1 MFLVAIAELSG
12 SLDTAVSELAA
23 DLNTTPYELRLLL
36 NAGFPAVAL
45 ATVHEHLARSAAL
58 AIERRRHAAVSL
70 DRRSVTM
77 SRDMTAPVSF
87 TFTATGFT
95 SDERGSEVLP
105 FEDLG
110 ALLRATHREATETT
124 EEIKERKLRPVMAVA
139 TGGLV
144 MSKNTTREVVNRTET
159 REQVL
164 YLFRRS
170 GAPPW
175 LLRERGTRYGGLGKD
190 LAPTSFANFQ
200 TTIKRLRGHA
210 PTAVYDERLMNS
222 RSIRGVAEG
231 RDATDLL
238 AHLLAAHLMKAD
250 NRITPE

>member
-12 SLDTAVSELAA
+12 SLDAAVSELAA

-36 NAGFPAVAL
+36 NAGFPAVL
-45 ATVHEHLARSAAL
+45 LSTVHEQHARSAL
-58 AIERRRHAAVSL
+58 AAVERYGHAAVSL
-70 DRRSVTM
+70 DRRSTTM
-77 SRDMTAPVSF
+77 SRDMISPVSF

-95 SDERGSEVLP
+95 SDEHGSEVMP
-105 FEDLG
+105 FEDMG
-110 ALLRATHREATETT
+110 ALLRATHRETTETT
-124 EEIKERKLRPVMAVA
+124 EEIKERKLRPVMGMA

-144 MSKNTTREVVNRTET
+144 MSKTTTREVVNRTET

-175 LLRERGTRYGGLGKD
+175 LLRERGTRYGGLEKN

-200 TTIKRLRGHA
+200 TTIKKLRAHA
-210 PTAVYDERLMNS
+210 PAAAYDERLMNG
-222 RSIRGVAEG
+222 RPIRGVAEG

-238 AHLLAAHLMKAD
+238 AHLLAAHLM
-250 NRITPE
+250 NRVTPV